1 MTGFAFATFL
11 VHQTQLPRN
20 PAHFLPEEIKADRL
34 VNRIYLVAKDFP
46 LLVQRSAYAKCS
58 GEHDAKMR
66 RLKLLPDEA

>member
-1 MTGFAFATFL
+1 MTGFAFVTFL

-20 PAHFLPEEIKADRL
+20 PAHFLPEEIKTDRL

-46 LLVQRSAYAKCS
+46 LLVQRSAFAKCS